1 MNTLRTAAGS
11 ESHSGIHVPI
21 AASQSAAPGCGA
33 EILCG
38 SGVADRPS
46 PGQVRGWR
54 EVVARLADST
64 ACDAESF
71 AGIKHN
77 PARVGLGSA
86 RDSMTE
92 LELVDG
98 YSAGSIIT
106 LGLVCALSIS
116 RAFGV
121 WGIELSEQGV
131 PAQRH
136 DVMGASPA
144 VYIHPERGKS
154 RTVWTRGAASPGP
167 QLALGVG
174 LVSSGGAS

>member
-1 MNTLRTAAGS
+1 MICLYCGEDAGAGS
-11 ESHSGIHVPI
+11 MGGPNVCSPCDCGYTRDIDGTVRKWDPRDAQYQVLMGKREPFREKP
-21 AASQSAAPGCGA
+21 AASD
-33 EILCG
+33 IG
-38 SGVADRPS
+38 ST
-46 PGQVRGWR
+46 
-54 EVVARLADST
+54 LAL
-64 ACDAESF
+64 A
-71 AGIKHN
+71 
-77 PARVGLGSA
+77 
-86 RDSMTE
+86 
-92 LELVDG
+92 
-98 YSAGSIIT
+98 
-106 LGLVCALSIS
+106 LVCALSIS